1 MIVTRREEGSTLI
14 EAVRQGQSEEVLR
27 ILHQDSILAH
37 AQQKLAWSERTP
49 LMYAVEIDDLELVSV
64 VLNMGANALSQA
76 HATLV
81 TTMTVAIYHQHRDI
95 EKNHACLGGWG

>member
-1 MIVTRREEGSTLI
+1 
-14 EAVRQGQSEEVLR
+14 
-27 ILHQDSILAH
+27 
-37 AQQKLAWSERTP
+37 
-49 LMYAVEIDDLELVSV
+49 MYAVEIDDLELVSV